1 MRKLPL
7 LIAGA
12 LVLALGT
19 AGIAQAF
26 TQNMDVRVQKTKAG
40 TKKKPRAIGTLTVD
54 LSVDV
59 APTDPPFATTQTV
72 IHFDK
77 NLVFNYKRFPTC
89 TEAQARAG
97 VAVCRRADVGGGT
110 AEAFLSGAR
119 LAIDV
124 DTFNGPRGQFL
135 LKLSGGTSGLLVGHL
150 RPDRGPFGSK
160 LVVNIPEELQRP
172 GPGLVATLTK
182 FFTQVSGSKTA
193 RKGKKRYPYIG
204 LKGCSGGRLRFK
216 GDFTFTDGSKQIK
229 RDTVACRK

>member
-7 LIAGA
+7 LIASA
-12 LVLALGT
+12 LVLALGAT
-19 AGIAQAF
+19 GIAQALDSK
-26 TQNMDVRVQKTKAG
+26 QNMDVRVQKTKAG
-40 TKKKPRAIGTLTVD
+40 TKKKPRGIGTLTVD

-59 APTDPPFATTQTV
+59 APTDAAFATTQTV

-97 VAVCRRADVGGGT
+97 LAACRKADVGGGR
-110 AEAFLSGAR
+110 AEALLNGAR
-119 LAIDV
+119 VPITV

-135 LKLSGGTSGLLVGHL
+135 LRLSGGTSGLLVGHL
-150 RPDRGPFGSK
+150 RRDRGAFGSK

-182 FFTQVSGSKTA
+182 FFTQVTGSK
-193 RKGKKRYPYIG
+193 RSKGRPYIG
-204 LKGCSGGRLRFK
+204 LKGCSRGKLRFK
-216 GDFTFTDGSKQIK
+216 GDFTFTDGSRQIK
-229 RDTVACRK
+229 TDTVRCRR